1 MYQTS
6 AETDH
11 SHVSKHADPDWC
23 VPTQM
28 FGTWQGKGI
37 TTADWLACTLCKS
50 SNMLMLAGLLAVKSG
65 LRWLAAVPGDGNG
78 LVNLQAVERS
88 WQSRSSH
95 SNQEALMGCWL

>member
-28 FGTWQGKGI
+28 FGTWQEKGI

-50 SNMLMLAGLLAVKSG
+50 LNMLILAGVLAVKRILPLMQFMQWGRSHELAG
-65 LRWLAAVPGDGNG
+65 CRVCIKSLRGVMATEKV
-78 LVNLQAVERS
+78 S
-88 WQSRSSH
+88 
-95 SNQEALMGCWL
+95 